1 MLASSSRDTHFSVI
15 RVNGV
20 RSAQLSVCGWVHRE
34 VLKVRSNRR
43 GASLRREKKKNRK
56 GRTTDQRETP
66 TSFFY
71 FIITPS
77 RFSFFLWR
85 KFINSVHYF
94 QTHTCTHMY
103 TQTGETGAWR
113 VTWMN
118 LIVCYSCVITPMK
131 GLFHTHTR
139 TCTEVLCVLYSWVV
153 YKGVHVGH
161 CWACTAQT
169 TSTSHLDT

>member
-1 MLASSSRDTHFSVI
+1 MVW
-15 RVNGV
+15 G
-20 RSAQLSVCGWVHRE
+20 QLSSQCVGECTERYSKSE
-34 VLKVRSNRR
+34 VTGGEQVW
-43 GASLRREKKKNRK
+43 GGKKK
-56 GRTTDQRETP
+56 RTEREEQLTRGKLP
-66 TSFFY
+66 LLSSILLSLHLAFPSF
-71 FIITPS
+71 S
-77 RFSFFLWR
+77 GG
-85 KFINSVHYF
+85 NSLTVHYF